1 MTETGGQ
8 PPRPKRKPKDILR
21 LRGERIITE
30 DDLDRTFPE
39 EDSVETGYGDRRR
52 HIFHG
57 TVLVFLV
64 ALLVAAVLAALAVM
78 RGDLVIPGWEARQ
91 TAGGPRGCPTGTYDY
106 PDNGSFTLNIY
117 NGTRLEGLA
126 GQAAE
131 VFKERGYKIGK
142 VESVDLIRPGVVAV
156 VVAGPAGEAGAFNLQ
171 RNLKGTS
178 YKPDARGDNSV
189 DLLVGTGFKELVP
202 EELVDQTPGSISCPL
217 LTPQPA
223 AGG

>member
-21 LRGERIITE
+21 FRGDRIITE

-39 EDSVETGYGDRRR
+39 DGEESQYGDRRR

-57 TVLVFLV
+57 AVLVFLV
-64 ALLVAAVLAALAVM
+64 ALLVAAVVTALAVM
-78 RGDLVIPGWEARQ
+78 RGDLVIPGWEAKQ
-91 TAGGPRGCPTGTYDY
+91 AAGGPKGCPAGIYDY
-106 PDNGSFTLNIY
+106 PDNGSFTLNVY

-131 VFKERGYKIGK
+131 QFKDRGYKIGK
-142 VESVDLIRPGVVAV
+142 VESVDLIRPGTVAV
-156 VVAGPAGEAGAFNLQ
+156 IVSGPAGEAAAFNLQ

-178 YKPDARGDNSV
+178 YKPDTRGDNSV

-217 LTPQPA
+217 LTPKPA

>member
-8 PPRPKRKPKDILR
+8 TSRPKRKPKDILR

-39 EDSVETGYGDRRR
+39 DGEEAEYGDRRR

-57 TVLVFLV
+57 AVLVFLV

-78 RGDLVIPGWEARQ
+78 RGDLVIPGWEPRE
-91 TAGGPRGCPTGTYDY
+91 AGGGPKACPTGTYDY

-131 VFKERGYKIGK
+131 LFKQRGYKIGK
-142 VESVDLIRPGVVAV
+142 VESVDLIRPGTVGAIVS
-156 VVAGPAGEAGAFNLQ
+156 GPAGEAGAFNLQ

-178 YKPDARGDNSV
+178 YKPDSRGDNSV
-189 DLLVGTGFKELVP
+189 DLVVGTAFKELVP
-202 EELVDQTPGSISCPL
+202 EELVDQTPGSLSCPL
-217 LTPQPA
+217 LTPPPA
-223 AGG
+223 ATK